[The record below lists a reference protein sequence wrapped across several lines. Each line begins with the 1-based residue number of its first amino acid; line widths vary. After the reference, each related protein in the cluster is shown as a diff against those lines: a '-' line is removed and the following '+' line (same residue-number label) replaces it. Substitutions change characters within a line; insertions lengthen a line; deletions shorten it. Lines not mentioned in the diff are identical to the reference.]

1 MAIRFDPGRCCA
13 TPAAVH
19 ELAKNYVLADDLLDR
34 HVNGDWGD
42 LSYEDRLRN
51 ELALVEME
59 RVLSCYRVDEN
70 VKIYV
75 VTDAD
80 RSTTTVMLASEY

>member
-1 MAIRFDPGRCCA
+1 MTIRFNPGRCCA

-19 ELAKNYVLADDLLDR
+19 ELAVHYVLAEDLLNR

-59 RVLSCYRVDEN
+59 RLMSCYSVEDG

-75 VTDAD
+75 VTEAD
-80 RSTTTVMLASEY
+80 RSTTTVMLDSEY